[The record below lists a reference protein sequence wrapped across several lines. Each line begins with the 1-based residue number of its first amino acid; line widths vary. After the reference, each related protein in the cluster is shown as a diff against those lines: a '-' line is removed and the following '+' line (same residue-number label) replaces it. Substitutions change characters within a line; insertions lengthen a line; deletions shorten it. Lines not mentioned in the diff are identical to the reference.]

1 MIHVVTHAQR
11 HVYAR
16 QLTAMHRMRREVFVE
31 TRGWTLQTRED
42 GGEYDRGDDDKAIYF
57 LMLDRDG
64 GLQVS
69 VRVRPVTDWSILL
82 DEMPGCVEGEVSSLR
97 RPDVWEMARH
107 LAGQQGRSTGEAKRR
122 AAEFRIAILEAAL
135 NRGVTRLVGSVD
147 VGLLAHGI
155 RAWLD
160 LRPLG
165 LPVVYPEG
173 GAAVGYEIPVS
184 EDLIDRLKRAHGITR
199 RSAFE
204 LEVESAT
211 PWMTPAG
218 LEAAFRGPAAYS
230 EAFHA

>member
-11 HVYAR
+11 AVYAE
-16 QLTAMHRMRREVFVE
+16 QLTAMHRMRREVFVGA
-31 TRGWTLQTRED
+31 RGWKLDVRED
-42 GGEYDRGDDDKAIYF
+42 GGEYDRGDDEHAVYF
-57 LMLDRDG
+57 MMLDRDG

-82 DEMPGCVEGEVSSLR
+82 DEMPGCVEGDASRLR

-107 LAGQQGRSTGEAKRR
+107 LAGRQGRSVGEAKQRG
-122 AAEFRIAILEAAL
+122 AEFRVAMLEAAMEK
-135 NRGVTRLVGSVD
+135 GVTRLVGSVD

-160 LRPLG
+160 LKPIG

-184 EDLIDRLKRAHGITR
+184 EDLIGRLRRAYGLSR
-199 RSAFE
+199 RSVFE
-204 LEVESAT
+204 LRPEEMTAFT
-211 PWMTPAG
+211 TPAG
-218 LEAAFRGPAAYS
+218 LEAAWRGPAAYS
-230 EAFHA
+230 QAAHA